1 MAIEANK
8 ELVRRYYDDWNEG
21 RILETLDRY
30 VAPDVVNRSATPEKG
45 RGLANLRRTL
55 ERALAAMPD
64 QRLTPEQIV
73 AEGDLVVVR
82 GTRTAHWRP
91 ADFRGVPL
99 ARTDLPLA
107 TAFVHIFRVEA
118 GKIREIWSLRDE
130 LDMAH
135 QLGLRLGPR
144 ARIDDPPP
152 PAPSTD

>member
-73 AEGDLVVVR
+73 AQYPVAVVR
-82 GTRTAHWRP
+82 GAANEAGARAFIEWVLSP
-91 ADFRGVPL
+91 AGQAILERHGFIPV
-99 ARTDLPLA
+99 ARTSG
-107 TAFVHIFRVEA
+107 A
-118 GKIREIWSLRDE
+118 GDTR
-130 LDMAH
+130 
-135 QLGLRLGPR
+135 R
-144 ARIDDPPP
+144 ARG
-152 PAPSTD
+152 